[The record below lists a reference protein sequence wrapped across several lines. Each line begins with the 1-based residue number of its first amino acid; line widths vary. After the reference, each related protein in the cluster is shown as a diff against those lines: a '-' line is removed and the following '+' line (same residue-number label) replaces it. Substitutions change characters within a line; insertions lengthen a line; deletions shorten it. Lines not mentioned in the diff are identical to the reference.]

1 METLKLKNISL
12 KGGYRIE
19 LSVNQKGLPC
29 AKSMVLLSS
38 GKNKGSYRTIDSYY
52 FQNEE
57 NRSKYIESFIKKVV
71 DRENQKQAIIEKK
84 KEVRSNVEHQYKV
97 GQVLYASWGYEQTNI
112 DFYQIVELK
121 GKQAILREIA
131 GEMVEYTSG
140 DSGRIKPKENEFVSE
155 PMKKNVQFY
164 INSKNEPVFYIKM
177 GSSRGHLYLYEA
189 GENGVYNSWGY

>member
-84 KEVRSNVEHQYKV
+84 KEIRSNMEHPYKV
-97 GQVLYASWGYEQTNI
+97 GQVLYASWGY
-112 DFYQIVELK
+112 
-121 GKQAILREIA
+121 
-131 GEMVEYTSG
+131 
-140 DSGRIKPKENEFVSE
+140 
-155 PMKKNVQFY
+155 
-164 INSKNEPVFYIKM
+164 
-177 GSSRGHLYLYEA
+177 
-189 GENGVYNSWGY
+189 